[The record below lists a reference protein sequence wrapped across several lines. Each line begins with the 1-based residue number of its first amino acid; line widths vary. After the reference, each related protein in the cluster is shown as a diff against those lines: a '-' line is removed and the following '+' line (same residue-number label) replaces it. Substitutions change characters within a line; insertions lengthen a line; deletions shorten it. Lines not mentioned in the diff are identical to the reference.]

1 MEENRLGVTPEQ
13 ILSYFDALEGAVDH
27 VPVLRLNA
35 PSAAERQQQDLLYLA
50 WTGVQRRTSTWMR
63 QDIQTIAGKLSIN
76 WFYQRPLRKLRLDE
90 TARLSGVSVWWHIN
104 RWGWWRSRWRSIF
117 RWRYD
122 SLSKRPGFDR
132 WWLGCPMSTAAIS
145 EASDFIYLCRL
156 AIKLSRCALS
166 LDKSING
173 SINEDL

>member
-1 MEENRLGVTPEQ
+1 MTQPQNKSSTASAAPMEENRLGVTPEQ

-76 WFYQRPLRKLRLDE
+76 
-90 TARLSGVSVWWHIN
+90 
-104 RWGWWRSRWRSIF
+104 
-117 RWRYD
+117 
-122 SLSKRPGFDR
+122 
-132 WWLGCPMSTAAIS
+132 
-145 EASDFIYLCRL
+145 
-156 AIKLSRCALS
+156 
-166 LDKSING
+166 
-173 SINEDL
+173 